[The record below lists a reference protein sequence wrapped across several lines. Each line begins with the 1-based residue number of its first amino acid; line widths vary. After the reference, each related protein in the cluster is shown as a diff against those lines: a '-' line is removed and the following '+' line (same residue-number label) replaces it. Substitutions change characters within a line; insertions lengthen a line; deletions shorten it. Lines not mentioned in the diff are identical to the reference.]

1 MSGSIRGNIY
11 TKKTELL
18 LNLTKE
24 NGWNKMS
31 NTFLY
36 ENFMI

>member
-1 MSGSIRGNIY
+1 MSGCIRGNIY

-18 LNLTKE
+18 K
-24 NGWNKMS
+24 KMS

-36 ENFMI
+36 ENFMIELIII